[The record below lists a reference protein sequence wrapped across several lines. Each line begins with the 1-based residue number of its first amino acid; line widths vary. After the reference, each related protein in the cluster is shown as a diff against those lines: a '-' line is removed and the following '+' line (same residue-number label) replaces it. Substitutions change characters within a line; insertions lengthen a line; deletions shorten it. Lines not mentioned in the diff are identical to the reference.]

1 MTKLDLQNA
10 IRDLAI
16 EARGISKR
24 IDGHAAECVLFN
36 RVGLDLDRIATDLA
50 LRSDLEDN

>member
-24 IDGHAAECVLFN
+24 TEGHAAECVLFN

>member
-16 EARGISKR
+16 EARGIAKR
-24 IDGHAAECVLFN
+24 EKGHAGECVLFN
-36 RVGLDLDRIATDLA
+36 RLALDLDRVATDLA
-50 LRSDLEDN
+50 LRSELEDA